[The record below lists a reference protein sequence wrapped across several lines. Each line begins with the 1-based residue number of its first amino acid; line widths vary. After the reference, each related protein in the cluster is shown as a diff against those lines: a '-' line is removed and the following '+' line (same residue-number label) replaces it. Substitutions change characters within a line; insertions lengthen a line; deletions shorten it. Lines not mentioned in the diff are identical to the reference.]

1 MLHRLWPAVE
11 SVYQQ
16 AFEKHCVPNPE
27 TKEEHSGYLRQP
39 LCRRFRETWKHADIP
54 ALPLQP
60 GSKENP
66 DGDAEQKVE
75 FYWVGKNAR
84 HAGTIVRRWL
94 HSMATTGDLA
104 RAESSAGQE
113 AQSARW
119 ARELGIAEPDIDSLC
134 KRVTK
139 ALQKTL
145 ADDKGL
151 WLVGGEGASE
161 LPLTG
166 VWNDQVVSIVIDR
179 VRIDEQGIHWIVDY
193 KTSTHEGG
201 DLPGFLRQETDRY
214 RQQLQ
219 KYKKIYS
226 AMTDAPVRAGLY
238 FPLLQ
243 EFCEVEL

>member
-1 MLHRLWPAVE
+1 
-11 SVYQQ
+11 
-16 AFEKHCVPNPE
+16 
-27 TKEEHSGYLRQP
+27 
-39 LCRRFRETWKHADIP
+39 
-54 ALPLQP
+54 
-60 GSKENP
+60 
-66 DGDAEQKVE
+66 
-75 FYWVGKNAR
+75 
-84 HAGTIVRRWL
+84 
-94 HSMATTGDLA
+94 MATTGDLA